1 MSDPAPALALY
12 APATAGFTYLAGTLT
27 ALSPCVL
34 PLLPIVVGGAIEQH
48 RAAPLLMGLGMTAAF
63 ATGGWLLGALGP
75 ALGLDPVWLHRIAAW
90 SLIAFGVALLFE
102 PLTRLVSRMVQPLAI
117 TADLMAEEIG
127 SRRSPLMAFLFGG
140 LLGLAW
146 SPCAGPMLV
155 SSAALV
161 ATGQDALLGAI
172 LMGLFGLGA
181 ATPLVLAAYA
191 SRIGFRRLRHWAMT
205 NGRRLH
211 IGFALMA
218 IVSGLILA
226 TGMDKLIATQVIA
239 ILPDAWLELITRY

>member
-1 MSDPAPALALY
+1 MTDLAVAPDLY
-12 APATAGFTYLAGTLT
+12 VPATVGFTYVAGVLT

-34 PLLPIVVGGAIEQH
+34 PLLPIVVGGAMQQH

-63 ATGGWLLGALGP
+63 ATGGLLLGALGP
-75 ALGLDPVWLHRIAAW
+75 LLGLDPVWMHQIAAW
-90 SLIAFGVALLFE
+90 SLIVFGLALLFE
-102 PLTRLVSRMVQPLAI
+102 PLTRMISRLVQPLAI

-127 SRRSPLMAFLFGG
+127 QKRSPFMAFLFGG

-161 ATGQDALLGAI
+161 ATGRDALLGAF

-181 ATPLVLAAYA
+181 ATPMVMAAYA
-191 SRIGFRRLRHWAMT
+191 SRAGFKRLRNWAMGNNRRLRIDF
-205 NGRRLH
+205 GL
-211 IGFALMA
+211 LA
-218 IVSGLILA
+218 IVSGVILA
-226 TGMDKLIATQVIA
+226 TGLDKTIATQVIA
-239 ILPDAWLELITRY
+239 ILPDGWLELITRY

>member
-1 MSDPAPALALY
+1 MPDPTLAPDLY
-12 APATAGFTYLAGTLT
+12 APASAGFTYVAGVLT

-34 PLLPIVVGGAIEQH
+34 PLLPIVVGGAMQQH
-48 RAAPLLMGLGMTAAF
+48 RAAPLLMGLGMTTAF

-75 ALGLDPVWLHRIAAW
+75 ALGLDPVWMHRIAAW
-90 SLIAFGVALLFE
+90 SLILFGLALLFE
-102 PLTRLVSRMVQPLAI
+102 PLTRLVSRLVQPLAI

-127 SRRSPLMAFLFGG
+127 SSRSPLMAFLFGG

-172 LMGLFGLGA
+172 LLGLFGLGA
-181 ATPLVLAAYA
+181 ATPMVMAAYA
-191 SRIGFRRLRHWAMT
+191 SRLGFRRLRNWAMG
-205 NGRRLH
+205 NSRRLRVDF
-211 IGFALMA
+211 GLLA
-218 IVSGLILA
+218 IVSGIILA
-226 TGMDKLIATQVIA
+226 TGLDKLIATQVMA

>member
-1 MSDPAPALALY
+1 VTEAPDLFV
-12 APATAGFTYLAGTLT
+12 PATVGFTYVAGLLT

-34 PLLPIVVGGAIEQH
+34 PLLPIVVGGAMQQH

-63 ATGGWLLGALGP
+63 ATGGLILGALGP
-75 ALGLDPVWLHRIAAW
+75 ALGLDPVWMHQIAAW
-90 SLIAFGVALLFE
+90 SLIIFGLALLFE
-102 PLTRLVSRMVQPLAI
+102 PLTRLISRLVQPLAI

-127 SRRSPLMAFLFGG
+127 QKRSPLMAFLFGG

-161 ATGQDALLGAI
+161 ASGRDALLGAF

-181 ATPLVLAAYA
+181 ATPMVMAAYA
-191 SRIGFRRLRHWAMT
+191 SRAGFKRLRNWAMGNNRRLRIDF
-205 NGRRLH
+205 GL
-211 IGFALMA
+211 LA
-218 IVSGLILA
+218 IVSGIILA
-226 TGMDKLIATQVIA
+226 TGLDKLIATQAMA
-239 ILPDAWLELITRY
+239 ILPDGWLELITRY